1 MPQLEVSTYAS
12 QIVWLL
18 ISFTTLYYLLSRKA
32 LPRIAEI
39 LEARQDRMAKDLDE
53 AQRLRRDAEEA
64 LASFE
69 EVVARA
75 QDEAHTVLA
84 ATQARLQEETAAR
97 QAELDAQLAAQ
108 LAEAEDQIA
117 TARQGALRGL
127 EDTAISVAQAAVER
141 LAGAKV
147 TKKSA
152 QAALHEV
159 LGDQL

>member
-1 MPQLEVSTYAS
+1 MPQLDVSTYAS

-18 ISFTTLYYLLSRKA
+18 IAFVTLYYLLSQKA

-69 EVVARA
+69 QVVARA
-75 QDEAHTVLA
+75 QDEAHAVLA
-84 ATQARLQEETAAR
+84 ATQTRLQDETAAR
-97 QAELDAQLAAQ
+97 QADLDAQLGAQ
-108 LAEAEDQIA
+108 LAEAEARIA
-117 TARQGALRGL
+117 AARQGALAEL
-127 EDTAISVAQAAVER
+127 EESAIGVAQAAVER
-141 LAGAKV
+141 LAGTKV

-159 LGDQL
+159 LGEQL